1 MNRLSIDDT
10 TPSVGENVIKA
21 IIKGIKEISF
31 VSSILN
37 FIVVVVEQIVVVHG
51 LLIRLTKLLTDVLA
65 IDESVLVG
73 LPRIVQVRVEVQE
86 LAPGQVDVVD
96 MLMDLLAHIN
106 EVLSGHRIVDHSGT
120 SRLLV
125 ALRSEER

>member
-1 MNRLSIDDT
+1 MIAQWLLVWLLQLLADIGAVSEAVIGRLS
-10 TPSVGENVIKA
+10 
-21 IIKGIKEISF
+21 
-31 VSSILN
+31 
-37 FIVVVVEQIVVVHG
+37 
-51 LLIRLTKLLTDVLA
+51 
-65 IDESVLVG
+65 
-73 LPRIVQVRVEVQE
+73 RIVQIRVEVKE
-86 LAPGQVDVVD
+86 LAPSQVDVID